1 MGLLSTKV
9 SIHCG
14 SAMTTPIETKDK
26 SNLRC
31 KLSMLGKKEVPLEE
45 PDIYKNSQGFKI

>member
-14 SAMTTPIETKDK
+14 SAMTTPIETKDR
-26 SNLRC
+26 SNIRC
-31 KLSMLGKKEVPLEE
+31 KLYILGKKEVLLEE
-45 PDIYKNSQGFKI
+45 PDIQELPRV